1 MQPHPPRRA
10 NGNALGYTQIRFSY
24 FPARHVDCFFPATG
38 DFWTSAIKTR
48 FHLLYFH
55 HHSLPSFTSSGKT
68 DSGFGRSRVSR
79 KCSRS
84 GYCPMKFRAHRPFRA
99 FRSGWMYACLQRCFP
114 FKYKHID
121 SVMARGSASNN
132 SSSAEKAFERCYKG
146 VIGLPVCLGNSYAAL
161 LERS

>member
-55 HHSLPSFTSSGKT
+55 HSLPIFHFLGIDGLKVRQVPSL
-68 DSGFGRSRVSR
+68 SRMSPTR
-79 KCSRS
+79 LLSHEI
-84 GYCPMKFRAHRPFRA
+84 PRP
-99 FRSGWMYACLQRCFP
+99 SP
-114 FKYKHID
+114 FQ
-121 SVMARGSASNN
+121 
-132 SSSAEKAFERCYKG
+132 
-146 VIGLPVCLGNSYAAL
+146 GLP
-161 LERS
+161 